1 HKNVKWAAGWRH
13 SNACL
18 HTGVIAMCYG
28 IRMIVAR
35 SQTLPDPR
43 IQTIT
48 KPKSSATSRRSMLKR
63 LLFHA
68 QQLHQRRMSV
78 FWLLPKPLSEDDE
91 SAMGQLRLKSLP
103 EHEDRPRTLREM
115 FSDQEYDENERPG

>member
-1 HKNVKWAAGWRH
+1 
-13 SNACL
+13 
-18 HTGVIAMCYG
+18 
-28 IRMIVAR
+28 
-35 SQTLPDPR
+35 
-43 IQTIT
+43 
-48 KPKSSATSRRSMLKR
+48 MLKR